1 MYITITEV
9 ARSLRISTQHLAYWI
24 QTGRI
29 PSPAKIGSARVYT
42 EQQAASIK
50 DWYAEH
56 LKQREER
63 RRASK

>member
-1 MYITITEV
+1 MYITITEL
-9 ARSLRISTQHLAYWI
+9 ARSLKISTTHLAYWI
-24 QTGRI
+24 QRERI
-29 PSPAKIGSARVYT
+29 PGPAKIGSARVYT
-42 EQQAASIK
+42 EQQAASIR